1 MEHFTGIKIVHMVST
16 ALFFLCALGMVVWVV
31 RGRLAGD
38 TTIQTRTLQR
48 PWLFAWI
55 LMALCLLAL
64 PVSGWWLVH
73 LAGWPLSQIWLLAAS
88 VLYMLGSLSWLWL
101 LVRLNRL
108 RVPASIGHPRFT
120 LVLALFSGVCFIA
133 IAGLMGAKPV

>member
-1 MEHFTGIKIVHMVST
+1 MEHFTGIKILHMVAT
-16 ALFFLCALGMVVWVV
+16 VLFFLSALGLVVWVV

-55 LMALCLLAL
+55 VMGLCLLAM
-64 PVSGWWLVH
+64 PISGWWLVH
-73 LAGWPLSQIWLLAAS
+73 IAGWPLSQTWLLVAS
-88 VLYMLGSLSWLWL
+88 VLFVLGALSWLWL
-101 LVRLNRL
+101 LLRLNRL
-108 RVPASIGHPRFT
+108 RVLMTMSHPRFT
-120 LVLALFSGVCFIA
+120 LALAVFSGVCFIA